1 MHAQYKE
8 EYHAYIVPFPFTKL
22 LLTASLDQ
30 NVHEFIYCKKDLT
43 FGKELPRDK

>member
-30 NVHEFIYCKKDLT
+30 NLHENSSFTVKKI
-43 FGKELPRDK
+43 

>member
-8 EYHAYIVPFPFTKL
+8 QYHAYIVPFPFTKL

-30 NVHEFIYCKKDLT
+30 NVHEFIYCKKRFNVWQGT
-43 FGKELPRDK
+43 SRG